1 MKGAQVTTT
10 TDGSEGRTQGAVIS
24 SRMEL
29 LTVKESASML
39 GIGRST
45 VYELIYAGRIR
56 SVKIGSSRR
65 IRRGDLDD
73 FVRDLTE
80 VS

>member
-1 MKGAQVTTT
+1 MITR
-10 TDGSEGRTQGAVIS
+10 TDQPTESYERDDRS
-24 SRMEL
+24 SRMTL
-29 LTVKESASML
+29 LTVKEAASIL

-45 VYELIYAGRIR
+45 VYDLIYAGRIR

-73 FVRDLTE
+73 LVRDLVE

>member
-1 MKGAQVTTT
+1 MTTE
-10 TDGSEGRTQGAVIS
+10 GSKPIEAEEAENHG
-24 SRMEL
+24 SRMAL
-29 LTVKESASML
+29 LTVKQAASLL

-45 VYELIYAGRIR
+45 VYDLIYAGRIR

-73 FVRDLTE
+73 FVRDLVE

>member
-1 MKGAQVTTT
+1 MTSR
-10 TDGSEGRTQGAVIS
+10 TDQAIASTEHDGRC
-24 SRMEL
+24 SRMTM
-29 LTVKESASML
+29 LTVKEAASIL
-39 GIGRST
+39 GLGRST

-65 IRRGDLDD
+65 VRRGDLDD
-73 FVRDLTE
+73 FVRDLVE

>member
-1 MKGAQVTTT
+1 MTTRYHKPIETCGAESH
-10 TDGSEGRTQGAVIS
+10 G
-24 SRMEL
+24 SRMAL
-29 LTVKESASML
+29 LTVKEAASLL

-73 FVRDLTE
+73 FVRDLVE

>member
-1 MKGAQVTTT
+1 MTTRSNESIEASEALRQ
-10 TDGSEGRTQGAVIS
+10 GSKMT
-24 SRMEL
+24 L
-29 LTVKESASML
+29 LTVKEAAAVVGL
-39 GIGRST
+39 GRST
-45 VYELIYAGRIR
+45 VYDLIYAGRIR

-73 FVRDLTE
+73 FITDLVE

>member
-1 MKGAQVTTT
+1 
-10 TDGSEGRTQGAVIS
+10 
-24 SRMEL
+24 
-29 LTVKESASML
+29 ML

>member
-1 MKGAQVTTT
+1 MTTR
-10 TDGSEGRTQGAVIS
+10 TDTSIESSETDNRS
-24 SRMEL
+24 SRMAL
-29 LTVKESASML
+29 LTVKEAASIL

-73 FVRDLTE
+73 FVRDLVE

>member
-1 MKGAQVTTT
+1 MTK
-10 TDGSEGRTQGAVIS
+10 TDTSIESSETDNRS
-24 SRMEL
+24 SRMAL
-29 LTVKESASML
+29 LTVKDAASIL

-73 FVRDLTE
+73 FVRDLVE

>member
-1 MKGAQVTTT
+1 MTSRTNQAIATTEV
-10 TDGSEGRTQGAVIS
+10 EGRGSKMT
-24 SRMEL
+24 L
-29 LTVKESASML
+29 LTVKEAASIL

-73 FVRDLTE
+73 FVRDLVE